1 MKRIAGFSL
10 IEVILALGI
19 LSVALL
25 IVFGI
30 FTPFLNR
37 TGEVIEYG
45 NVDRVADLISA
56 EIQSLE
62 YDEVISILNQQVLL
76 FASRSGDTV
85 VSDNDP
91 QLEQKLPEADR
102 YYAISLARNNDLSPI
117 GRDGTAG
124 FVAFRIHIERL
135 IRAPDGQLLDN
146 QLDTN
151 LAVFNTA
158 VTRARD

>member
-1 MKRIAGFSL
+1 MKRIGGFSL

-30 FTPFLNR
+30 FTPFLYR

-45 NVDRVADLISA
+45 NVDRVADLIST
-56 EIQSLE
+56 EIQFLE
-62 YDEVISILNQQVLL
+62 YEEVISILNQQVRLM
-76 FASRSGDTV
+76 ANRSGDTV
-85 VSDNDP
+85 VSSTDP

-102 YYAISLARNNDLSPI
+102 FYAIRLTRNIDLSPA

-124 FVAFRIHIERL
+124 FVAFQIRIERL

-151 LAVFNTA
+151 LAIFNTA
-158 VTRARD
+158 VTRSGL

>member
-1 MKRIAGFSL
+1 MKQIAGFSL

-37 TGEVIEYG
+37 TGEVIAYS
-45 NVDRVADLISA
+45 NVDRVADLVSTQ
-56 EIQSLE
+56 IQSLE

-76 FASRSGDTV
+76 FANRSGDAL
-85 VSDNDP
+85 VSDADP
-91 QLEQKLPEADR
+91 QLEEKLPEADR
-102 YYAISLARNNDLSPI
+102 HYAISLTRNMDLSPAA
-117 GRDGTAG
+117 RDDTAG
-124 FVAFRIHIERL
+124 FVAFQIRIDRL
-135 IRAPDGQLLDN
+135 IRAPNGQLLDN

-151 LAVFNTA
+151 LGIFNTA
-158 VTRARD
+158 VTRAGR

>member
-1 MKRIAGFSL
+1 MKRIEGFSL

-19 LSVALL
+19 LSIALL

-30 FTPFLNR
+30 FTPFLYR

-45 NVDRVADLISA
+45 KVDRVADLIST

-62 YDEVISILNQQVLL
+62 YEEVVSILNQQVRL
-76 FASRSGDTV
+76 FANRSGDTL
-85 VSDNDP
+85 VSSADP
-91 QLEQKLPEADR
+91 QLEQELPEADR
-102 YYAISLARNNDLSPI
+102 FYAISLTRNIDLSPV

-124 FVAFRIHIERL
+124 FVALQIRIERL
-135 IRAPDGQLLDN
+135 IRAPDGRLLEN

-151 LAVFNTA
+151 LAIFNTA
-158 VTRARD
+158 VTRAGL

>member
-1 MKRIAGFSL
+1 MRVKGFSL

-37 TGEVIEYG
+37 TGEVIAYG
-45 NVDRVADLISA
+45 NVDRVADLVSTQ
-56 EIQSLE
+56 IQSLE
-62 YDEVISILNQQVLL
+62 YDEVVSILNQQVLL
-76 FASRSGDTV
+76 FASRSGDTL
-85 VSDNDP
+85 VSDADP

-102 YYAISLARNNDLSPI
+102 HFAISLTRNLDLSPAA
-117 GRDGTAG
+117 RDGTAG
-124 FVAFRIHIERL
+124 FVAFRIRIERM
-135 IRAPDGQLLDN
+135 IRSPDGQLLDN

-151 LAVFNTA
+151 LAIFNTA
-158 VTRARD
+158 VTRARH

>member
-1 MKRIAGFSL
+1 MGVKGFSL

-45 NVDRVADLISA
+45 NVDRVADLLST

-62 YDEVISILNQQVLL
+62 YDEVISILNQQVRL
-76 FASRSGDTV
+76 FANRSGDTV
-85 VSDNDP
+85 VSGTDP
-91 QLEQKLPEADR
+91 QLEQKLPETDR
-102 YYAISLARNNDLSPI
+102 HYAISLTRNSDLSPVA
-117 GRDGTAG
+117 RDGTAG
-124 FVAFRIHIERL
+124 FVAFRIRIERL
-135 IRAPDGQLLDN
+135 IRSPDGQLLDN

-151 LAVFNTA
+151 LGIFNTA
-158 VTRARD
+158 VTRTGH